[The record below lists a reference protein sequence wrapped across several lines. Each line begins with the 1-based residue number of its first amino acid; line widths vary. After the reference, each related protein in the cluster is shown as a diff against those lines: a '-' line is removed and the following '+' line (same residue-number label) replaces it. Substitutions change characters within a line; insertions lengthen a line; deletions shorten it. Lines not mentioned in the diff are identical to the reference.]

1 MGGDCSLGFADL
13 FRLAKKRSWTPDE
26 ERVFQALD
34 QEARN
39 AAVAELAREAGG
51 IRTENRVGT
60 DGVIYTAFWLEDEPR
75 SAG

>member
-13 FRLAKKRSWTPDE
+13 FQLAKKRDWTLAE
-26 ERVFQALD
+26 ERAFQGMD

-39 AAVAELAREAGG
+39 AAVVALAREAGG
-51 IRTENRVGT
+51 IHTEDRVGT
-60 DGVIYTAFWLEDEPR
+60 DGVIYTAFWLEDEPP